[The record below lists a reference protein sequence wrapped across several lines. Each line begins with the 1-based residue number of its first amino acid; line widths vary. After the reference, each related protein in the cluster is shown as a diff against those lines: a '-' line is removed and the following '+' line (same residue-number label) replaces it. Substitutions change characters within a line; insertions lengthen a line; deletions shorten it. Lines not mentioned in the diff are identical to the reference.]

1 MQYNTLPPCQLFNYQ
16 ILSLVHKM
24 LYSPHSIP
32 LIFWNYFTPNT
43 CVHSYNTRHNKLYLS
58 QVNSSFGGRLLKFKG
73 SQLWNRLPKD
83 LTDITSFRLFK
94 KRLRVYLT
102 YKPLW
107 SYLISGHN
115 GYLAGYLAIWL
126 YCVIL
131 CIEWWCCTILHLHCS
146 FVPCASGHSFPY
158 DIVFQVFTSY
168 TGVQSVSCV
177 LLWQPSECVHLIVN
191 CVILLLEN
199 KYDDDDARWWL
210 DVMQCVALSVGV
222 SQVINDRH
230 VPP

>member
-1 MQYNTLPPCQLFNYQ
+1 MKALAFGLTNSPSSGRGHGHITVFTRDSIYAIMKLF
-16 ILSLVHKM
+16 
-24 LYSPHSIP
+24 
-32 LIFWNYFTPNT
+32 T
-43 CVHSYNTRHNKLYLS
+43 
-58 QVNSSFGGRLLKFKG
+58 SS
-73 SQLWNRLPKD
+73 
-83 LTDITSFRLFK
+83 
-94 KRLRVYLT
+94 
-102 YKPLW
+102 
-107 SYLISGHN
+107 HN

-199 KYDDDDARWWL
+199 KYDDDDAR
-210 DVMQCVALSVGV
+210 
-222 SQVINDRH
+222 
-230 VPP
+230 